1 MMVAL
6 GKFFFRFRG
15 GVSPTLMVL
24 LLIISTPRDFLGDPS
39 LDSWLDAAGALVVI
53 LGLAVR
59 AITIGYEYIVRGG
72 RKRQVY
78 ANRLV
83 QGGVYAHTRNP
94 MYLGNGLITLG
105 LAMVVNAWQF
115 YLIGLPFIALMY
127 ASIIAAEEAF
137 LREKFGAE
145 FDAYCARVNR
155 ILPRLSG
162 FKDSIEGMRFN
173 WRRVLVKDYGTI
185 YLSIVSV
192 ICLDWWHD
200 YAVRGPSALITTGHA
215 WLAAFLIGW
224 FVLFLAVRWLKKT
237 RRLEGDRPDQ
247 PHPA

>member
-1 MMVAL
+1 
-6 GKFFFRFRG
+6 
-15 GVSPTLMVL
+15 
-24 LLIISTPRDFLGDPS
+24 
-39 LDSWLDAAGALVVI
+39 
-53 LGLAVR
+53 
-59 AITIGYEYIVRGG
+59 
-72 RKRQVY
+72 
-78 ANRLV
+78 
-83 QGGVYAHTRNP
+83 